1 MRHGAEWSRV
11 VVSRL
16 DNFLSP
22 DVVEHLEVVEQF
34 VSELNLVCTVRPIR
48 VDLVLSRSCS
58 LGGLLFSLQLASS
71 RVP

>member
-22 DVVEHLEVVEQF
+22 DVVEHLDIVRVVP
-34 VSELNLVCTVRPIR
+34 S
-48 VDLVLSRSCS
+48 
-58 LGGLLFSLQLASS
+58 
-71 RVP
+71 